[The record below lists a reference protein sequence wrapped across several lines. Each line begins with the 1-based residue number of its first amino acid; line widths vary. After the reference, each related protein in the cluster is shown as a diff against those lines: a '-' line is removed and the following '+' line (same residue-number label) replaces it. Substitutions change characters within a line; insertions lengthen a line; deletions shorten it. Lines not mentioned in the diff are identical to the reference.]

1 MASIVVNGDTSGAVT
16 LSAPAVAGTLTVTLP
31 TTTGTMLTTASSTG
45 ISGSAISSGTVP
57 EAYGGTGTSTG
68 YYGFKNRIINGAM
81 VIDQRNAGA
90 SVTVNTAAAF
100 FAADRFRFS
109 GVSSSGVFTIQQVS
123 DAPAG
128 FVKSTKA
135 TVTTVDAT
143 LTGSDLY
150 YALHNIE
157 GFNIAD
163 LAWGSASA
171 SAVTLSFWIKSS
183 VTGTF
188 GGALSNNAVDRSY
201 PFTYTIN
208 AANTFEY
215 KTITIAGDTSG
226 TWLTDNSTGIRVYF
240 GLGIASGFA
249 GTAGAWAAAQYLSA
263 TGSVNL
269 MATSAAT
276 WQITGVQ
283 LEKGSTATSFDYR
296 PFTTE
301 FQLCQ
306 RYCQKS
312 YNLETAPGG
321 ITNSG
326 IVVILANNSIYGE
339 ALQVRF
345 PVAMRTSPTAT
356 TYNPTTGSS
365 ASIRNLTGSSNVAAG
380 LNNTS
385 QNGLANVDVSLT
397 SGSVFLLHYLVT
409 AEL

>member
-1 MASIVVNGDTSGAVT
+1 M
-16 LSAPAVAGTLTVTLP
+16 TLTTVNA
-31 TTTGTMLTTASSTG
+31 GMLDTQAQ
-45 ISGSAISSGTVP
+45 
-57 EAYGGTGTSTG
+57 YN
-68 YYGFKNRIINGAM
+68 GFKNRLINSAM

-90 SVTVNTAAAF
+90 SVTVNTGAAF

-135 TVTTVDAT
+135 TVTTADAT

-269 MATSAAT
+269 MATNAAT

-296 PFTTE
+296 PYGTE
-301 FQLCQ
+301 LALCQ
-306 RYCQKS
+306 RY
-312 YNLETAPGG
+312 LPAFVATAINATLPFVGCGVNSTTQAGTYTFEVATRTPPTG
-321 ITNSG
+321 IT
-326 IVVILANNSIYGE
+326 V
-339 ALQVRF
+339 
-345 PVAMRTSPTAT
+345 
-356 TYNPTTGSS
+356 SS
-365 ASIRNLTGSSNVAAG
+365 ASHFTSSRPSTG
-380 LNNTS
+380 NT
-385 QNGLANVDVSLT
+385 V
-397 SGSVFLLHYLVT
+397 VT
-409 AEL
+409 AVNFAASSCYACQVEIKAASGLTADVPYLLYANSASGVMLFTGCEL